1 MKIKK
6 LILKICFYFGDVE
19 LILEN
24 NDEFKLEFAELSDFL
39 IFNRSLLIRYFKNLI
54 IKNIIIEINKH
65 I

>member
-1 MKIKK
+1 MKIKN

-19 LILEN
+19 LIDEN
-24 NDEFKLEFAELSDFL
+24 NEFDFL
-39 IFNRSLLIRYFKNLI
+39 IFNLSLLIRYFKNLI